1 MIGEVILKN
10 KLFSGESINIEY
22 KVEMP
27 KKSEK
32 YMKTVVAF
40 ANGRG
45 GRIVFGVDDKTLN
58 IVGMNPD
65 TIFQTMDTITN
76 AISDSC
82 EPKIYPD
89 VTLQSI
95 DDKTI
100 IVVEIHPGPMRPYYI
115 KNKGLVDGTYVR
127 VAGTSRHAEGYML
140 KELILEGQNR
150 YFDNE
155 PCEYLEIN
163 EDDIKDLCD
172 KMKKIAIENTWNDEE
187 KAAIRDV
194 TKNILITWGI
204 LKEDNGKIIPTNAYA
219 LLTGKMQIQPT
230 IQCAVFKGKTRAYFV
245 DRREFSGPIQDQV
258 QLAFQYVLEKINM
271 GMQIKGIYRQDV
283 YELPINSVRELIANA
298 VAHRNYLEPGNIQVA
313 IFDDRLEVTSPG
325 MLLNT
330 VSIKKMI
337 EGYSRLRNPAIA
349 NAFAYMKIIEK
360 WGTGI
365 PRILRECKEYG
376 LKKPELIDFD
386 GDFRVNMY
394 RREEKSKTTQ
404 TTTQTTTQ
412 ITTQTTTQIT
422 TQTTIKLTK
431 NDHEILQVIQNNPA
445 LSQKEIAMELG
456 WTVDRVKYY
465 LNKMKKQEAIRRIGS
480 SHKGYWELL
489 IKL

>member
-65 TIFQTMDTITN
+65 TIFQTMDAITN

-204 LKEDNGKIIPTNAYA
+204 LKEDNGKIIPTKAYA

-412 ITTQTTTQIT
+412 ITTQTT
-422 TQTTIKLTK
+422 IKLTK

>member
-1 MIGEVILKN
+1 MIGEIILKN

-65 TIFQTMDTITN
+65 TIFQTMDAITN

-204 LKEDNGKIIPTNAYA
+204 LKEDNGKIIPTTAYA

-404 TTTQTTTQ
+404 TTTQITTQ
-412 ITTQTTTQIT
+412 TTTQTTTQIT

>member
-65 TIFQTMDTITN
+65 TIFQTMDSITN

-404 TTTQTTTQ
+404 TTTQTTPQT
-412 ITTQTTTQIT
+412 TTQTTTQIT

-480 SHKGYWELL
+480 SHNGYWELL

>member
-65 TIFQTMDTITN
+65 TIFQTMDAITN
-76 AISDSC
+76 SISDSC

-404 TTTQTTTQ
+404 TTTQ
-412 ITTQTTTQIT
+412 IT

>member
-45 GRIVFGVDDKTLN
+45 GRIVFGVDGKTLN

-65 TIFQTMDTITN
+65 TIFQTMDSITN

-100 IVVEIHPGPMRPYYI
+100 IVVEI
-115 KNKGLVDGTYVR
+115 
-127 VAGTSRHAEGYML
+127 
-140 KELILEGQNR
+140 
-150 YFDNE
+150 
-155 PCEYLEIN
+155 
-163 EDDIKDLCD
+163 
-172 KMKKIAIENTWNDEE
+172 
-187 KAAIRDV
+187 
-194 TKNILITWGI
+194 
-204 LKEDNGKIIPTNAYA
+204 
-219 LLTGKMQIQPT
+219 
-230 IQCAVFKGKTRAYFV
+230 
-245 DRREFSGPIQDQV
+245 
-258 QLAFQYVLEKINM
+258 
-271 GMQIKGIYRQDV
+271 
-283 YELPINSVRELIANA
+283 
-298 VAHRNYLEPGNIQVA
+298 
-313 IFDDRLEVTSPG
+313 
-325 MLLNT
+325 
-330 VSIKKMI
+330 
-337 EGYSRLRNPAIA
+337 
-349 NAFAYMKIIEK
+349 FAYMKIIEK

-404 TTTQTTTQ
+404 TTIQTTTQ
-412 ITTQTTTQIT
+412 TT

>member
-65 TIFQTMDTITN
+65 TIFQTMDAITN

-258 QLAFQYVLEKINM
+258 QLAFQYVLEKINI

-404 TTTQTTTQ
+404 TTTQITTQ
-412 ITTQTTTQIT
+412 TTTQTTTQIT

>member
-1 MIGEVILKN
+1 MNKSTKYSKVLFILHMPPPVHGASMVGKYIHDSKIINNAFECHYLNLALAKDLDDIGKGGIRKLKEFYKQLKQIRKQT
-10 KLFSGESINIEY
+10 KLIVPQLCYVTPNAKGGAFY
-22 KVEMP
+22 KDFF
-27 KKSEK
+27 
-32 YMKTVVAF
+32 VVMLLKMM
-40 ANGRG
+40 RQ
-45 GRIVFGVDDKTLN
+45 N
-58 IVGMNPD
+58 IVVH
-65 TIFQTMDTITN
+65 
-76 AISDSC
+76 
-82 EPKIYPD
+82 Y
-89 VTLQSI
+89 
-95 DDKTI
+95 
-100 IVVEIHPGPMRPYYI
+100 H
-115 KNKGLVDGTYVR
+115 NKGIATR
-127 VAGTSRHAEGYML
+127 
-140 KELILEGQNR
+140 QNR

-412 ITTQTTTQIT
+412 ITTQTT
-422 TQTTIKLTK
+422 IKLTK